1 MSAIGVVRSIPA
13 SKQWH
18 IPNVLSVSSLSPMPI
33 LATAIEIALGVLWVL
48 ALVAA
53 VGLWFWQRR
62 KFQSR
67 LDSLR
72 ADFQQQLD
80 TRAAALTK
88 ATEQLRRQTAARE
101 KTEQALRESK
111 ALYQSL
117 LEGLPLNLFRKD
129 LEGHVVMANRRYCE
143 TLEQPLDELLGKTD
157 HDLFPDELADKYRR
171 DDLTVMETG
180 SVFEDVER
188 HRRPNG
194 EWLYVQ
200 VFKSPA
206 RDAQGKIIGVQ
217 VMFWDVTARRRAE
230 ESLLQ
235 ERFLLRSLLDNVP
248 AYIYFKDTK
257 GRFIRINRCWPK
269 NSGWLSRRMPRGNR
283 TSISS
288 PKSTP
293 CPPTATSSG
302 SSARAKAWS
311 TRRRRRRTSTA
322 ACGGP

>member
-1 MSAIGVVRSIPA
+1 
-13 SKQWH
+13 
-18 IPNVLSVSSLSPMPI
+18 MPI
-33 LATAIEIALGVLWVL
+33 LATAIEIALGVSWVL

-80 TRAAALTK
+80 ARSAALTK

-143 TLEQPLDELLGKTD
+143 TLESSLEDLLGKTD

-171 DDLTVMETG
+171 DDQTVIETG
-180 SVFEDVER
+180 SVFEDVE
-188 HRRPNG
+188 
-194 EWLYVQ
+194 
-200 VFKSPA
+200 
-206 RDAQGKIIGVQ
+206 
-217 VMFWDVTARRRAE
+217 
-230 ESLLQ
+230 
-235 ERFLLRSLLDNVP
+235 
-248 AYIYFKDTK
+248 
-257 GRFIRINRCWPK
+257 
-269 NSGWLSRRMPRGNR
+269 
-283 TSISS
+283 
-288 PKSTP
+288 
-293 CPPTATSSG
+293 
-302 SSARAKAWS
+302 
-311 TRRRRRRTSTA
+311 
-322 ACGGP
+322 